1 MHPRHPDPAPTR
13 PFARESTAAAR
24 VSEGSPSS
32 AEAIRRDL
40 LTLAGL
46 PGQDRIRAI
55 YGVARDAGSPSA
67 A

>member
-1 MHPRHPDPAPTR
+1 MRRRHPDPAPVR
-13 PFARESTAAAR
+13 PWPRESTPVATVPA
-24 VSEGSPSS
+24 GSPRS

-55 YGVARDAGSPSA
+55 YGVAGDAGTPSA

>member
-1 MHPRHPDPAPTR
+1 MARTTPESPRVAETDRLAAPFSITRPDPAD
-13 PFARESTAAAR
+13 
-24 VSEGSPSS
+24 
-32 AEAIRRDL
+32 AIRRDL

-55 YGVARDAGSPSA
+55 YGVTDAPAVASA